1 MKNLEI
7 INHINVL
14 LIAIDEG
21 ESIELIYNYLINLRI
36 KIQAK
41 GRS

>member
-1 MKNLEI
+1 MKNSEI

-36 KIQAK
+36 KIQAE

>member
-36 KIQAK
+36 KIQAE